1 MSRIGVMHVT
11 DALDPGGLERV
22 AVNLVNLLPRD
33 RYVLHLCTTRRDGP
47 LDALVA
53 PDVCRLR
60 LQRQHRL
67 DLRALRQL
75 RQYLLEHEIQ
85 ILHAHGTSLFISAAV
100 SLLAKRWQVI
110 WHDHFG
116 RSAVAERPAWL
127 YGLAVSRASGVVAV
141 NQPLAEWSRARLG
154 VPAERVWY
162 VPNFVCAPDSHS
174 EVPLLPGVPGARI
187 ACVAN
192 LRPQKDHLSLLRAMA
207 PVVRAVPDAHL
218 LLIGSASDA
227 AHTRRLN
234 AEIARLSI
242 GSHVTILGYRDDV
255 PGVLRACDVGVLS
268 SESEGL
274 PLALIEYGM
283 AGLAAVA
290 TRVGQCAEVLDNG
303 RAGRLVPPGAPEAL
317 AAALIELLTLPI
329 VRQRLR
335 QRLRQHVQDRYTPE
349 TGLREICR
357 IYDTVAR
364 VA

>member
-1 MSRIGVMHVT
+1 
-11 DALDPGGLERV
+11 
-22 AVNLVNLLPRD
+22 
-33 RYVLHLCTTRRDGP
+33 
-47 LDALVA
+47 
-53 PDVCRLR
+53 
-60 LQRQHRL
+60 
-67 DLRALRQL
+67 
-75 RQYLLEHEIQ
+75 
-85 ILHAHGTSLFISAAV
+85 
-100 SLLAKRWQVI
+100 
-110 WHDHFG
+110 
-116 RSAVAERPAWL
+116 
-127 YGLAVSRASGVVAV
+127 
-141 NQPLAEWSRARLG
+141 
-154 VPAERVWY
+154 
-162 VPNFVCAPDSHS
+162 
-174 EVPLLPGVPGARI
+174 
-187 ACVAN
+187 
-192 LRPQKDHLSLLRAMA
+192 MA